1 MIKLNILNMD
11 NFLQTVNAC
20 SDAVNL
26 LYPDGRKENIN
37 KHYGLQNELLHQY
50 RENKNL
56 LCLSLEIP
64 APKDYMSI
72 ISYYTGDC

>member
-26 LYPDGRKENIN
+26 LTLTEEKKISTNTMDSRTICCISTGKIRTSCVFHWIFR
-37 KHYGLQNELLHQY
+37 LQ
-50 RENKNL
+50 R
-56 LCLSLEIP
+56 
-64 APKDYMSI
+64 I
-72 ISYYTGDC
+72 I

>member
-1 MIKLNILNMD
+1 MIKLNILDMD

-50 RENKNL
+50 RKIKTSCVFHWIFRL
-56 LCLSLEIP
+56 QR
-64 APKDYMSI
+64 I
-72 ISYYTGDC
+72 I